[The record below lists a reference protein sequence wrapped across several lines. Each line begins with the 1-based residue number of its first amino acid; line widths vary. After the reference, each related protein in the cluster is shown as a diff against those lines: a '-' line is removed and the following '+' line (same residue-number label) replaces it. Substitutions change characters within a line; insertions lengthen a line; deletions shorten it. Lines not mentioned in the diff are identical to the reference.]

1 MTTRPVKPHEDGAPV
16 LDRRDALKTF
26 SAAMLVPAAFAAVG
40 ADANASE
47 DAAARAAPA
56 EITLPPLPYAKDA
69 LDGYLS
75 AEILELHHD
84 KHHAGYVKGLN
95 DALAG
100 LAEARTKSDF
110 GRIKD
115 LTRAVAF
122 HGSGHVLHTLYW
134 DSMSPKGG
142 GEPGADL
149 AKELERSFGSVDAFR
164 KQFAAAAK
172 NAEASGWGILAYD
185 PMLARCVV
193 LAAESHQQMALVGAI
208 PLLVCDVWEHAYYL
222 RYQNKRAD
230 YVDGF
235 WTVANWEFAGRRLA
249 TAR

>member
-1 MTTRPVKPHEDGAPV
+1 MTTQPEQTLDRGETE
-16 LDRRDALKTF
+16 LDRRAALKAL
-26 SAAMLVPAAFAAVG
+26 SAAMVVPATLAALG
-40 ADANASE
+40 ANATASE
-47 DAAARAAPA
+47 EGATRAAPP
-56 EITLPPLPYAKDA
+56 EIKLAPLPYANDA

-122 HGSGHVLHTLYW
+122 HGSGHILHALYW

-142 GEPGADL
+142 GEPGAEL

-172 NAEASGWGILAYD
+172 NAEASGWGILAYEPLTD
-185 PMLARCVV
+185 RCVV
-193 LAAESHQQMALVGAI
+193 LAAESHQQMAVVGAI

-230 YVDGF
+230 YVDAF
-235 WTVANWEFAGRRLA
+235 WTVANWEFAGRRLE